1 MPALPCTSGVREPAV
16 PLSRWIRHWFPALMP
31 SRHSDK
37 PRIAILNQFYVPDV
51 ASTGHLLHELATDL
65 VRRGFFVQVDTCR
78 PCYGPRET
86 WQPVELREWRDG
98 VYVRRLITT
107 RFSKDI
113 LPGRLLNFLTFM
125 VPATIRMMLLSRS
138 DTVHL
143 YTTNPPFLG
152 IIGAFVSF
160 FRRHRYVKL
169 LHDAY
174 PEMAVWV
181 GTIKK
186 GGLIERIWHAGNKLI
201 YRRAEH
207 TIVLCESAKKLVC
220 ENYGLDPNR
229 VHVIY
234 NWADANELRPKPKS
248 ESAFAKEHGL
258 IDPFTV
264 LYSGNLGLYYDF
276 ETLLGAAELLQNE
289 NFRLVLI
296 GAGGRKSWIEEQIK
310 KRGLKN
316 TMLLPYQP
324 FEKLPD
330 SLTASDASFV
340 TIAKGIEGISFPSKL
355 YSSLAVGRPII
366 AISEERSE
374 LKDMVDTHDV
384 GRWFKVGDSQ
394 GLAAGLR
401 QMMADRAK
409 TDQQGRNARALFER
423 EFTLEAA
430 GEKYAKVLQAAFPP
444 GAPVPK
450 PSGYV
455 AT

>member
-1 MPALPCTSGVREPAV
+1 MRDSN
-16 PLSRWIRHWFPALMP
+16 
-31 SRHSDK
+31 K
-37 PRIAILNQFYVPDV
+37 PRVLILNQFYVPDV

-65 VRRGFFVQVDTCR
+65 VRRGFFVEVDTSR

-107 RFSKDI
+107 RFSKDR
-113 LPGRLLNFLTFM
+113 LPGRILNFLTFM
-125 VPATIRMMLLSRS
+125 VPLTLRMLFLSRA

-152 IIGAFVSF
+152 IIGALVSMV
-160 FRRHRYVKL
+160 RRHRYVKL

-181 GTIKK
+181 GTIRKR
-186 GGLIERIWHAGNKLI
+186 GVIERVWHLVNKLI

-207 TIVLCESAKKLVC
+207 TIVLCESAKRLVVS
-220 ENYGLDPNR
+220 NYGIDPSR

-234 NWADANELRPKPKS
+234 NWADARELTAKPKS
-248 ESAFAKEHGL
+248 ESNFARTHGL
-258 IDPFTV
+258 IEPFTV
-264 LYSGNLGLYYDF
+264 MYSGNLGLYYDF
-276 ETLLGAAELLQNE
+276 ETLLGAAERLKNE
-289 NFRLVLI
+289 NFRLVLV
-296 GAGGRKSWIEEQIK
+296 GAGGRKTWIEEQIA

-316 TMLLPYQP
+316 TIVLPYQP

-330 SLTASDASFV
+330 SLTACDASLV
-340 TIAKGIEGISFPSKL
+340 TIAKGVEGISFPSKL

-374 LKDMVDTHDV
+374 LRELVDEHDV
-384 GRWFKVGDSQ
+384 GMWFKVGDAQ
-394 GLAAGLR
+394 GLAEGI
-401 QMMADRAK
+401 RALMSDPGMTQRK
-409 TDQQGRNARALFER
+409 GRNARALFER
-423 EFTLEAA
+423 DFTLEAA
-430 GEKYAKVLQAAFPP
+430 GEKYAKVLLAAAPP
-444 GAPVPK
+444 GTPAPVGQDDRQGVP
-450 PSGYV
+450 

>member
-1 MPALPCTSGVREPAV
+1 MPIRE
-16 PLSRWIRHWFPALMP
+16 SK
-31 SRHSDK
+31 K
-37 PRIAILNQFYVPDV
+37 PRVLILNQFYVPDV

-107 RFSKDI
+107 RFSKDK
-113 LPGRLLNFLTFM
+113 LPGRILNFLTFM
-125 VPATIRMMLLSRS
+125 VPLTLRMLLLSRR

-152 IIGAFVSF
+152 IIGAVVSVV
-160 FRRHRYVKL
+160 RRHRYVKL

-174 PEMAVWV
+174 PDMAVWV

-186 GGLIERIWHAGNKLI
+186 GGLIERFWHRVNKLI
-201 YRRAEH
+201 YRQAEQ

-220 ENYGLDPNR
+220 ETYGLDPAR

-234 NWADANELRPKPKS
+234 NWADARELTAKPKA
-248 ESAFAKEHGL
+248 ESAFAKTHGL
-258 IDPFTV
+258 IEPFT
-264 LYSGNLGLYYDF
+264 LMYSGNLGLYYDF
-276 ETLLGAAELLQNE
+276 ETLLGAAELLKKE
-289 NFRLVLI
+289 NFRLVLV
-296 GAGGRKSWIEEQIK
+296 GAGGRRAWIEDQIA

-316 TMLLPYQP
+316 TIVLPYQP

-330 SLTASDASFV
+330 SLTACDASLV
-340 TIAKGIEGISFPSKL
+340 TIAKGVEGISFPSKL

-374 LKDMVDTHDV
+374 LRQLVDEHDV
-384 GRWFKVGDSQ
+384 GMWFKVGNAI
-394 GLAAGLR
+394 GLANGIR
-401 QMMADRAK
+401 EMIADPGMTKRK
-409 TDQQGRNARALFER
+409 GRNARALFER

-430 GEKYAKVLQAAFPP
+430 GEKYAKVLLEAFPP
-444 GAPVPK
+444 GTPSPVPQGDAA
-450 PSGYV
+450 PAGIA

>member
-1 MPALPCTSGVREPAV
+1 MRETPTPTS
-16 PLSRWIRHWFPALMP
+16 
-31 SRHSDK
+31 K
-37 PRIAILNQFYVPDV
+37 PRVLILNQFYVPDV

-98 VYVRRLITT
+98 VYVRRLVTT
-107 RFSKDI
+107 RFSKDR
-113 LPGRLLNFLTFM
+113 LPGRILNFLTFM
-125 VPATIRMMLLSRS
+125 VPLTLRMLFLSRG

-152 IIGAFVSF
+152 IIGAFVSMV
-160 FRRHRYVKL
+160 RRHRYVKL

-186 GGLIERIWHAGNKLI
+186 GGLIERLWHLGNKLI
-201 YRRAEH
+201 YKRAEH
-207 TIVLCESAKKLVC
+207 TIVLCESAKRLVV
-220 ENYGLDPNR
+220 ENYGLDPAR

-234 NWADANELRPKPKS
+234 NWADARELTPKPKE
-248 ESAFAKEHGL
+248 ESDFAQKHGL
-258 IDPFTV
+258 VEPFTV

-276 ETLLGAAELLQNE
+276 ETLLDAAEILKDE

-296 GAGGRKSWIEEQIK
+296 GAGGRKAWIGEQIA

-316 TMLLPYQP
+316 TLLLPYQP

-330 SLTASDASFV
+330 SLTACDASFV
-340 TIAKGIEGISFPSKL
+340 TIAKGVEGISFPSKL

-374 LKDMVDTHDV
+374 LRALVDEHDV
-384 GRWFKVGDSQ
+384 GLWFKVGDAA
-394 GLAAGLR
+394 GLAAGIRSLI
-401 QMMADRAK
+401 ADPGMTRRK
-409 TDQQGRNARALFER
+409 GRNARALFER
-423 EFTLEAA
+423 DFTLEAA
-430 GEKYAKVLQAAFPP
+430 GEKYAKVLLEAFPP
-444 GAPVPK
+444 GTPAPRPPHTESQPVT
-450 PSGYV
+450 GV
-455 AT
+455 AAT

>member
-1 MPALPCTSGVREPAV
+1 MPHREKN
-16 PLSRWIRHWFPALMP
+16 
-31 SRHSDK
+31 K
-37 PRIAILNQFYVPDV
+37 PRILILNQFYVPDV

-65 VRRGFFVQVDTCR
+65 VKRGFFVCVDTCR

-86 WQPVELREWRDG
+86 WQPVSLREWRDG

-107 RFSKDI
+107 RFSKDR

-125 VPATIRMMLLSRS
+125 VPATLRMLFLSRR

-152 IIGAFVSF
+152 IIGALVSVV
-160 FRRHRYVKL
+160 RRHRYVKL

-186 GGLIERIWHAGNKLI
+186 GGIIERLWHAANRLI

-207 TIVLCESAKKLVC
+207 TIVLCESAKRLVV
-220 ENYGLDPNR
+220 ENYGLDPAR

-234 NWADANELRPKPKS
+234 NWADANELRPKPKG
-248 ESAFAKEHGL
+248 ESQFAKQHGL
-258 IDPFTV
+258 VEPFTV

-276 ETLLGAAELLQNE
+276 ETLLGAAEMLRDE
-289 NFRLVLI
+289 NFRLVLV
-296 GAGGRKSWIEEQIK
+296 GAGGRRDWIREQIE

-316 TMLLPYQP
+316 TLLLPYQP

-330 SLTASDASFV
+330 SLTACDASFV
-340 TIAKGIEGISFPSKL
+340 TIAKGVEGISFPSKL

-374 LKDMVDTHDV
+374 LKQLVDEHDV
-384 GRWFKVGDSQ
+384 GMWFKVGDAK
-394 GLAAGLR
+394 GVAAGIR
-401 QMMADRAK
+401 TMIADRDL
-409 TDQQGRNARALFER
+409 TQRRGRNARALFER

-430 GEKYAKVLQAAFPP
+430 GEKYARVLQAAFPP
-444 GAPVPK
+444 GSPAPRPQSVGASAEP
-450 PSGYV
+450 V
-455 AT
+455 AERGAA

>member
-1 MPALPCTSGVREPAV
+1 MRDSN
-16 PLSRWIRHWFPALMP
+16 
-31 SRHSDK
+31 K
-37 PRIAILNQFYVPDV
+37 PRVLILNQFYVPDV

-65 VRRGFFVQVDTCR
+65 VRRGFFVEVDTSR

-107 RFSKDI
+107 RFSKDK
-113 LPGRLLNFLTFM
+113 LPGRILNFLTFM
-125 VPATIRMMLLSRS
+125 VPLTLRMMFLSRR

-152 IIGAFVSF
+152 IIGAMVSIV
-160 FRRHRYVKL
+160 RRHRYVKL

-181 GTIKK
+181 GTIRK
-186 GGLIERIWHAGNKLI
+186 GGIIERVWHEVNRLI

-220 ENYGLDPNR
+220 ENYGLDPAR

-234 NWADANELRPKPKS
+234 NWADARELTDKPKAES
-248 ESAFAKEHGL
+248 EFAKTHGL
-258 IDPFTV
+258 IEPFTV
-264 LYSGNLGLYYDF
+264 MYSGNLGLYYDF
-276 ETLLGAAELLQNE
+276 ETLLGAAEQLKNE
-289 NFRLVLI
+289 NFRLVLV
-296 GAGGRKSWIEEQIK
+296 GAGGRRAWIEEQIQ

-316 TMLLPYQP
+316 TILLPYQP

-330 SLTASDASFV
+330 SLTACDASLV
-340 TIAKGIEGISFPSKL
+340 TIAKGVEGISFPSKL

-374 LKDMVDTHDV
+374 LRQLVDEHDV
-384 GRWFKVGDSQ
+384 GLWFKVGDAT
-394 GLAAGLR
+394 GLAAGIRSLIS
-401 QMMADRAK
+401 DRGMTVRK
-409 TDQQGRNARALFER
+409 GRNARALFER

-430 GEKYAKVLQAAFPP
+430 GEKYAKVLLAAFPP
-444 GAPVPK
+444 GTPAPV
-450 PSGYV
+450 GTGEHATGV
-455 AT
+455 AAT